1 MKEQETFK
9 EEIIMMAGE
18 FKEIIKIFKSIEKE
32 NDYGERVIEEKY
44 IYQTRA
50 KHEAISGTRKNEN
63 NEIFY
68 DNKKTF
74 YVRSYVPINDTSI
87 IEYDEKKYRV
97 ISINKRKEH
106 NDIQVVTEL
115 INE

>member
-1 MKEQETFK
+1 
-9 EEIIMMAGE
+9 MMAGQYNE
-18 FKEIIKIFKSIEKE
+18 LIKIFKSIENE
-32 NDYGERVIEEKY
+32 NDYGERIIEEKY
-44 IYQTRA
+44 ICQTRA
-50 KHEAISGTRKNEN
+50 KHEETSGTRKNEN

-68 DNKKTF
+68 DHKKTF
-74 YVRSYVPINDTSI
+74 YIRSYVPITDTSI